1 MRTRLR
7 AGAAWCGVIALV
19 AAGCGGGGGRLSAPG
34 YVRAASH
41 ICSSANRAVG
51 RVAIPSLDDARLA
64 ARAMGR
70 VVVIQRDSID
80 GLRGLK
86 PPEQLSGLSQRW
98 IALLDQSTDELD
110 RMRASLS
117 VGKGHLAEDFAG
129 KAEILLDRAHVLVSA
144 RGMTS
149 CRGPAIA
156 LG

>member
-1 MRTRLR
+1 MRTRLT
-7 AGAAWCGVIALV
+7 AGAAWCGVIALA
-19 AAGCGGGGGRLSAPG
+19 AAGCGGGGGRLSTPG
-34 YVRAASH
+34 YVREASN
-41 ICSSANRAVG
+41 ICSAANRAVG
-51 RVAIPSLDDARLA
+51 RVAIPSLDDPRLA
-64 ARAMGR
+64 AQAMGP

-86 PPEQLSGLSQRW
+86 PPEQLSGLNQRW

-117 VGKGHLAEDFAG
+117 MGKGHLAEGFAG
-129 KAEILLDRAHVLVSA
+129 KAVILFDRAHALVVA
-144 RGMTS
+144 YGVTS